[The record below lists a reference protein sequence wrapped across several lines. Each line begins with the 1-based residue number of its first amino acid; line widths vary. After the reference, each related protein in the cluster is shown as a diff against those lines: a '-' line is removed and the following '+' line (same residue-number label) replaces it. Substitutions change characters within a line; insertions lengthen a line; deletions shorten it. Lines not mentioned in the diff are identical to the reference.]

1 MYDLHICI
9 IEGNIFAITII
20 TTSKEDKEKIKKEVK
35 VIDPRKVLARRAARH
50 FYPIFRIDKTK
61 F

>member
-20 TTSKEDKEKIKKEVK
+20 TTSKGDKGKIKKEEVK
-35 VIDPRKVLARRAARH
+35 VINPRKVLARRAARN
-50 FYPIFRIDKTK
+50 FYPILG
-61 F
+61 